1 MNTIMGAV
9 RIIDQQIVQYLPHL
23 NAQQKQAVLSVV
35 KTFAAEQQDW
45 WDEISQEQ
53 QQAID
58 KSLAEMKAGKLTPH
72 DEVMKKYKK
81 WLKK

>member
-1 MNTIMGAV
+1 MAV
-9 RIIDQQIVQYLPHL
+9 ARIIDQEITQYLPHL
-23 NAQQKQAVLSVV
+23 NTKQKQAVLNVV

-45 WDEISQEQ
+45 WDEIGEAQ

-58 KSLAEMKAGKLTPH
+58 KSLAEMKASDVSSH
-72 DEVMKKYKK
+72 ADVMKKYKK

>member
-1 MNTIMGAV
+1 MGAV
-9 RIIDQQIVQYLPHL
+9 KLVDQEITQYLPHL
-23 NAQQKQAVLSVV
+23 NNRQKQAVLGIV
-35 KTFAAEQQDW
+35 KTFASEQKDW
-45 WDEISQEQ
+45 WDEISAEQ

-58 KSLAEMKAGKLTPH
+58 QSLAEMKAGKLTSL

>member
-1 MNTIMGAV
+1 MAV
-9 RIIDQQIVQYLPHL
+9 AGMIDQQISQYLPHL
-23 NAQQKQAVLSVV
+23 NTKQKQAVLNVV
-35 KTFAAEQQDW
+35 RTFAAEQQDW
-45 WDEISQEQ
+45 WDEIGEQ

-58 KSLAEMKAGKLTPH
+58 KSLAEMKDGKLTPH

>member
-1 MNTIMGAV
+1 MNINMGA
-9 RIIDQQIVQYLPHL
+9 IKLIDEKITQYLPHL
-23 NAQQKQAVLSVV
+23 TIRQKQVVLWVV

-45 WDEISQEQ
+45 WEEIGEEQ
-53 QQAID
+53 QRAIT

-81 WLKK
+81 WLRK